1 MNKAARRDR
10 ATRAPATLR
19 IGILAALGVII
30 LAALAAM
37 APAGFLGW
45 GDMDL
50 VGRGQAV
57 VQARLSGKHA
67 SFLTDPQGR
76 TAVHS
81 AGRAD
86 LRAVCGWVRETDAA
100 WSGPR
105 FFYVLFQRRLA
116 WVSTET
122 VFVQSHP
129 GELSPGWGET
139 WCRSPPIR

>member
-1 MNKAARRDR
+1 MNKAARRDPANR
-10 ATRAPATLR
+10 ASARLR

-30 LAALAAM
+30 LGALAAT
-37 APAGFLGW
+37 APAEFLGW
-45 GDMDL
+45 GDIDL
-50 VGRGQAV
+50 VGRGQTV
-57 VQARLSGKHA
+57 VQDGLSGKRA
-67 SFLTDPQGR
+67 SFLTDPQGH

-86 LRAVCGWVRETDAA
+86 LRAVCGWVREPDAP